1 MSKNI
6 VTFYL
11 VVFCIAA
18 TLLAGCIPEDSLEWS
33 EDGSVGLLR
42 IDGTLFLVDG
52 NSGQLTEVTRENI
65 QAWPDIS
72 KDGSLIA
79 YTRDVECNDL
89 SEGLKMLPPGQIE
102 IIKKGAG
109 RIYRKIL
116 ITREIKD
123 GNFPEPDEELL
134 KPGDYKNWAIRYLC
148 ENADDQIKKVLGDK
162 GITLGKE
169 KRISYF
175 QVVVVPVDNLNNKR
189 VIATNIF
196 GTVAAK
202 LSPDNRYV
210 SYIMQTQHGRE
221 EDEYSLYAASL
232 EGDVKTMLIDERV
245 ALGYDWRK
253 DSKAIAY
260 LKSDSADYSGDDGV
274 LGTLRERMVADD
286 NNLLASP
293 ADNTSIQAYD
303 CNSVASSYAGLIF
316 DPWQKVRY
324 GANGR
329 IFFSTAAMSLPVSK
343 INEGRWSLFCFDPG
357 IGTVSDV
364 LPQNVSNICQSLAML
379 QFELSPDGKKVL
391 LPIKYNRFV
400 IYELGTDSMDI
411 PIDEDEE
418 FGEEDIS
425 EFIPMWKGNNE
436 ISFMVSGK
444 SHFLPEQKDH
454 ENVEGQVRN
463 EIIILDETNNQSRI
477 LSSSWPDEIMDEL
490 KSDN

>member
-6 VTFYL
+6 VTFCL
-11 VVFCIAA
+11 IVFCIAA
-18 TLLAGCIPEDSLEWS
+18 TLLTGCIPEDSLEWS

-42 IDGTLFLVDG
+42 IDGALFLVDG
-52 NSGQLTEVTRENI
+52 SSGQLTEVTRENV
-65 QAWPDIS
+65 QPWPDIS

-79 YTRDVECNDL
+79 YSRDVECNDL
-89 SEGLKMLPPGQIE
+89 SKGLKMLPPGQDE
-102 IIKKGAG
+102 IIKKGA
-109 RIYRKIL
+109 RQIYEKIL
-116 ITREIKD
+116 NTKEIKD

-148 ENADDQIKKVLGDK
+148 ENADDQIRKVLGNE
-162 GITLGKE
+162 IIMLGKE

-175 QVVVVPVDNLNNKR
+175 QVVVVRVDNLNDKR

-196 GTVAAK
+196 GTVATR
-202 LSPDNRYV
+202 LSPDNHYV
-210 SYIMQTQHGRE
+210 SYIMQTQHGQE

-232 EGDVKTMLIDERV
+232 KGDVKTMLIDERV

-260 LKSDSADYSGDDGV
+260 LNSDSADLSGDDGV
-274 LGTLRERMVADD
+274 LGTLRERLVADE
-286 NNLLASP
+286 NNLLAGP
-293 ADNTSIQAYD
+293 ADNTSIQTHN
-303 CNSVASSYAGLIF
+303 CNSGASSCAGLIF
-316 DPWQKVRY
+316 YPWQKVRY

-364 LPQNVSNICQSLAML
+364 LPQNVSNVCQVLAML
-379 QFELSPDGKKVL
+379 QFELSPDGRKVL

-418 FGEEDIS
+418 FGEEEIS
-425 EFIPMWKGNNE
+425 ELIPMWKGNNE
-436 ISFMVSGK
+436 ISFLVSGK
-444 SHFLPEQKDH
+444 SHFLPEQEQRK
-454 ENVEGQVRN
+454 NVEGQVRN
-463 EIIILDETNNQSRI
+463 EIIILDKTNNKSRI
-477 LSSSWPDEIMDEL
+477 LSSSWADEIIEDLE
-490 KSDN
+490 SDN